1 VDSITRKAW
10 PTGGCCSGGEK
21 ESEIKTLLGSH
32 RGRWKDNIKIDLKE
46 QYMREM
52 TRFVWLRVRW
62 QVLVTLWRASI
73 TRVKYVGLLSCRK
86 IFNKE

>member
-1 VDSITRKAW
+1 
-10 PTGGCCSGGEK
+10 
-21 ESEIKTLLGSH
+21 
-32 RGRWKDNIKIDLKE
+32 
-46 QYMREM
+46 M